1 MAGFERFSRFLGELE
16 TTSGEVSMSRHSNA
30 RLFAVGLALLAL
42 VCVTPRQ
49 ADAQILKKLKD
60 TAAQAAE
67 DETMSQ
73 VDRMVRD
80 GVSCVFND
88 LECIQSAEDNG
99 EDVYLVDYDGE
110 VITDGDGALVT
121 DPADAAEMMGES
133 PVEDAAA
140 IPGSDVWANDDS
152 VPGEE
157 ALYVDD
163 FSEDEAGDF
172 PRRLEWVSGNMELV
186 EWEDRLLLRVT
197 GESQFAILLDG
208 EVPEQ
213 FTLEFD
219 IHDPTMQSGTVI
231 TTEEAPR
238 NSRDSYMGAR
248 FDFGNWR
255 GSGIWRDREPL
266 STVEDE
272 RMRDEIVTARIM
284 ADGAHV
290 KAFINERRISNAP
303 RVELVRG
310 DRITFEMWGRDDRPI
325 YIGNIHLAAGGRDL
339 YDDLLEKGRVA
350 THGILFGVNSD
361 QIQPESTPTLEEIG
375 DMLVDHPDLR
385 IAIEGHT
392 DSDGDDAHNLELS
405 GRRAEAVMQFL
416 IDTYG
421 VDASRLEAAGFGE
434 SNPTAGN
441 DTPEGKQQN
450 RRVELVIL

>member
-1 MAGFERFSRFLGELE
+1 
-16 TTSGEVSMSRHSNA
+16 MSSHSNA
-30 RLFAVGLALLAL
+30 RAFAVGLTLLAL

-49 ADAQILKKLKD
+49 ADAQILNRLKD

-80 GVSCVFND
+80 GVACVFND
-88 LECIQSAEDNG
+88 LECIQSAESNG
-99 EDVYLVDYDGE
+99 EDVYLVDYDGA
-110 VITDGDGALVT
+110 VITDGEGAPVT

-133 PVEDAAA
+133 PAEDAAA
-140 IPGSDVWANDDS
+140 IPGSDVWANYDF
-152 VPGEE
+152 VPGEQ

-219 IHDPTMQSGTVI
+219 IHDPSIQSGTVI
-231 TTEEAPR
+231 VTEEAPR

-310 DRITFEMWGRDDRPI
+310 DRITFEVWGRDDRPI

-350 THGILFGVNSD
+350 THGILFNVNSD
-361 QIQPESTPTLEEIG
+361 GIRPESTPTLEEIG
-375 DMLVDHPDLR
+375 EMLVDHSDLR

-392 DSDGDDAHNLELS
+392 DSDGDDAHNMELS

-434 SNPTAGN
+434 SNPTTSN
-441 DTPEGKQQN
+441 DTSEGKQQN
-450 RRVELVIL
+450 RRVELVVL

>member
-1 MAGFERFSRFLGELE
+1 
-16 TTSGEVSMSRHSNA
+16 MSSHLNV
-30 RLFAVGLALLAL
+30 RLFAAGVTALVL
-42 VCVTPRQ
+42 VCVIPRQ
-49 ADAQILKKLKD
+49 ADAQVLKRLKNA
-60 TAAQAAE
+60 AAQAAE
-67 DETMSQ
+67 DETTNQ

-88 LECIQSAEDNG
+88 LTCIKSAEENG
-99 EDVYLVDYDGE
+99 ENVYLVDYDGE
-110 VITDGDGALVT
+110 VITDEDGSLVT
-121 DPADAAEMMGES
+121 DPADAAEMMGEA
-133 PVEDAAA
+133 PAEDPATV
-140 IPGSDVWANDDS
+140 PGSDVWANYDF

-157 ALYVDD
+157 AIYVDD

-186 EWEDRLLLRVT
+186 EWEERLLLRVT
-197 GESQFAILLDG
+197 GESRFAIVLDG
-208 EVPEQ
+208 QVPEQ

-219 IHDPTMQSGTVI
+219 IHDPSMQSGTIV
-231 TTEEAPR
+231 TTEQGSG

-266 STVEDE
+266 STVEDA

-303 RVELVRG
+303 RVELARG
-310 DRITFEMWGRDDRPI
+310 DRITFEVWGRDDRPI
-325 YIGNIHLAAGGRDL
+325 YIGNIHFAAGGRDL
-339 YDDLLEKGRVA
+339 YDDLLETGRVA

-392 DSDGDDAHNLELS
+392 DSDGDDVHNMELS

-416 IDTYG
+416 VDTYG

-434 SNPTAGN
+434 SSPTAGN